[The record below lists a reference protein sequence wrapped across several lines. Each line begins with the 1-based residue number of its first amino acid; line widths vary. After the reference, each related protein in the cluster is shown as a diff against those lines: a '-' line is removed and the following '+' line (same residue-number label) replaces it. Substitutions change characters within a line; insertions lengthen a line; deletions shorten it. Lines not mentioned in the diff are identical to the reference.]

1 MRQPFLFMDLGHGWQ
16 NMTGHQGSAT
26 ALASFS
32 IDWGT
37 NQPTSQPDPSV
48 LSFKLID
55 RTGELAGNSTRLAGA
70 KVLIQLTRM
79 PQWSDLTDPT
89 DWQHQPDIMDWNG
102 FHLAHRPDPTQPPDP
117 TALTIF
123 KGSMATGNSIEQ
135 SNQGTYK
142 LSLHA
147 NGDLVR
153 ASRTTQQGPTSSDPA
168 LAGKHWTLS
177 TKQRIDEVQQRL
189 ISLGCPPLSETTVTW
204 LNHAA
209 GDLAPYELSS
219 WPDLSTVLHSL
230 ASASPDIPLFY
241 ETHQHGIDQTEAWLA
256 GAPSSISLHSDG
268 TLTAESGGRTQA
280 VLAGNPIKVDAHTLT
295 LPEPVSKVTVKGK
308 KVKWDQSQ
316 GALIFEDAQIDFT
329 DQGRLPPNLKETIKS
344 SIFESDAIIADESQG
359 HWHGQVWRPTD
370 AQRSQWAEWIKACT
384 IRLRPQKLTVTSAK
398 ADIDLAEQN
407 LQPAPSLYAFIS
419 NRYTRLLS
427 DDGTPA
433 TSGVWMAIGGTLSFT
448 WAHDRPILSNEINL
462 WPMPTIPSQISRWQD
477 LAPITLAW
485 NKLAITWG
493 EFSQIT
499 YFQQ

>member
-1 MRQPFLFMDLGHGWQ
+1 MRQPFLFMDLGDGWR
-16 NMTGHQGSAT
+16 NMTGHQGSAA

-70 KVLIQLTRM
+70 KILIQLTRM
-79 PQWSDLTDPT
+79 PQWADLSDRT
-89 DWQHQPDIMDWNG
+89 DWRHQSETMDWNG

-123 KGSMATGNSIEQ
+123 RGSMATGNSIEQ
-135 SNQGTYK
+135 SGQGTYK

-153 ASRTTQQGPTSSDPA
+153 ASRTTQQGPTSDDPT
-168 LAGKHWTLS
+168 LTGKHWAVTTS
-177 TKQRIDEVQQRL
+177 QRIAEVQRRL
-189 ISLGCPPLSETTVTW
+189 ISLGCPPLSDTTTAW
-204 LNHAA
+204 LNQSA
-209 GDLAPYELSS
+209 GDLAPYEQSS
-219 WPDLSTVLHSL
+219 WPDLSTVLHAM

-241 ETHQHGIDQTEAWLA
+241 ETHHHEGDLTEAWLA
-256 GAPSSISLHSDG
+256 GAPSSISLHADG

-280 VLAGNPIKVDAHTLT
+280 VLTGDQIKVNSRTLT
-295 LPEPVSKVTVKGK
+295 LPEPVSKITIKGK

-316 GALIFEDAQIDFT
+316 GTLGFEDAELYLS
-329 DQGRLPPNLKETIKS
+329 DQGRLPANLKDTIKS
-344 SIFESDAIIADESQG
+344 ATFESDTIIADESQG
-359 HWHGQVWRPTD
+359 HWHGRAWQPTD
-370 AQRSQWAEWIKACT
+370 AQRGQWAEWLKACT

-398 ADIDLAEQN
+398 ADIDLAERH
-407 LQPAPSLYAFIS
+407 LQPAPALYAFIS
-419 NRYTRLLS
+419 NRYTKLLS

-433 TSGVWMAIGGTLSFT
+433 TSGVWLAIGGTLSFA
-448 WAHDRPILSNEINL
+448 WEHDRPVISNEVDL

-477 LAPITLAW
+477 LEPITLSWTA
-485 NKLAITWG
+485 LPITWG

-499 YFQQ
+499 YFKP